1 MSGNGVGVPEGHAL
15 FGEIVGAVRGVDEAV
30 ARRLAHVVGADGH
43 GVQHGGKDR
52 QAHLHGVHRVKDRLL
67 VLLHILVV
75 GKRQALHGSEEAHEV
90 AVDPARLSPH
100 QLGHVRVLLRGHDG
114 GAGGVGVV
122 QLDELELPAAPEDN
136 LLGKAGEVHH
146 EDGESAQKLQGVVP
160 VGDPVQGIAHGP
172 VKSQTL
178 GGHEAVDGIG
188 SACQGAGAQG
198 AVVQPL
204 GAVLQPGDVPGEH
217 RRVGHEVLGKGYGLG
232 PLEMGVAGHDGGLVL
247 SGLAAE
253 HRLQLQELFHDD
265 GDLLPDVHP
274 EVQSHLVVPGSAGV
288 EALSRVPDALG
299 EEGLHIHV
307 DILVVGGEF
316 HLPRL
321 DVSEDGLEAL
331 HDGLRVGGGDD
342 ARGPQHLGVCHG
354 AGDVLLV
361 EPLVKLD
368 GGVEV
373 VDKGVGILAEPPGPE
388 FHSSVLSSRR
398 RDEDPSP
405 PRSCG
410 RVVVSWIFPAGSFN
424 HFRQGVYL
432 PKIL

>member
-1 MSGNGVGVPEGHAL
+1 M
-15 FGEIVGAVRGVDEAV
+15 
-30 ARRLAHVVGADGH
+30 
-43 GVQHGGKDR
+43 
-52 QAHLHGVHRVKDRLL
+52 
-67 VLLHILVV
+67 
-75 GKRQALHGSEEAHEV
+75 
-90 AVDPARLSPH
+90 
-100 QLGHVRVLLRGHDG
+100 
-114 GAGGVGVV
+114 
-122 QLDELELPAAPEDN
+122 
-136 LLGKAGEVHH
+136 HH
-146 EDGESAQKLQGVVP
+146 EDGEGTQKLQGVVP
-160 VGDPVQGIAHGP
+160 VGDAVQGVAHGA
-172 VKSQTL
+172 VKAQAL

-188 SACQGAGAQG
+188 GARQGAGAQG

-204 GAVLQPGDVPGEH
+204 GTVLQPGDVPGKH
-217 RRVGHEVLGKGYGLG
+217 RRVGHEVLGKGDGLG

-253 HRLQLQELFHDD
+253 HRLQLQELAHDD
-265 GDLLPDVHP
+265 GDLFPDVHP
-274 EVQSHLVVPGSAGV
+274 EVQGHLVVPGAAGV
-288 EALSRVPDALG
+288 EALSGVSDAGG
-299 EEGLHIHV
+299 EEGLHIHM

-321 DVSEDGLEAL
+321 DVGEDGLEAL

-342 ARGPQHLGVCHG
+342 ARGPQHLGMGHG

-410 RVVVSWIFPAGSFN
+410 RVVVSWISPAGFFI
-424 HFRQGVYL
+424 HFRQDTRL